1 MLTIE
6 ENRNGQRMVVVKKD
20 WHPGRIGRAYQ
31 RPLPNYVTSK
41 DALTLQRAFL
51 RKQS

>member
-6 ENRNGQRMVVVKKD
+6 ETRNGQRIVVVKKD

-31 RPLPNYVTSK
+31 RPLPNYVMSK
-41 DALTLQRAFL
+41 DALNLQRAFL